1 MTSTSSS
8 KAAQFQATIGAM
20 ATAHDPLCC
29 RTCATESF
37 DRASLDCSGGRLI
50 GKFLRSGLKLVN
62 QVAYP
67 LRKRL
72 GDSGIEPA
80 VKPFGQEIRE
90 IRRVGSAPCTADA
103 ETRKLSPLPDH
114 RDK

>member
-1 MTSTSSS
+1 MIRSV
-8 KAAQFQATIGAM
+8 AALAQ
-20 ATAHDPLCC
+20 L
-29 RTCATESF
+29 
-37 DRASLDCSGGRLI
+37 RASTARLWIAAGAVLI

-72 GDSGIEPA
+72 GDGGIEPA